1 MVNGSSIKSNAVDFF
16 FKSCGLFTIYQLI
29 STVHLAQFHSLR
41 FLGLCLKQDYVQE
54 SFSNFLFFTIKTNLE
69 FLFFG
74 HRDRIKTKDL
84 IRFYF
89 LCVFRIKGIFLR
101 VCVRPKIRI

>member
-54 SFSNFLFFTIKTNLE
+54 SFSDFIFFKININLE
-69 FLFFG
+69 CLFIR
-74 HRDRIKTKDL
+74 HRNKPI
-84 IRFYF
+84 
-89 LCVFRIKGIFLR
+89 
-101 VCVRPKIRI
+101 